1 LNDDASDQVSPEL
14 YGENYYAHDL
24 GLPYERNDHWLS
36 FFGGVADRI
45 VAELAPTTSLDVGC
59 AFGFLVEAL
68 RDRGVDAK
76 GNDFSEYAVS
86 QAGGSAVGHC
96 TVRSA
101 LEPIHD
107 RYDLISCVEVI
118 EHIEQGQ
125 DRVALQHMANAT
137 DRILLSSTPFDFAEP
152 THINVQPPEYW
163 AELMASLG
171 FYRDLDYD
179 ASYLT
184 SWAGLFVRREPT
196 TRDVVKAY
204 ERSEWN
210 FRCENRTLRQE
221 LIKIHA
227 MTSSGLTAAEPDP
240 DLMKASQERSAAL
253 QLRLDETLARLADA
267 EHDVRVAR
275 DAAVGAEAT
284 SGALRAK
291 LHETQVA
298 LHAAHTHQQAW
309 NAALEAGP
317 TLYQEDP
324 LSLRRELDLAKRE
337 LSEVKDST
345 TWKVAWKV
353 LSPYRRLRK

>member
-1 LNDDASDQVSPEL
+1 MSQTELNDDASDQAAPEL

-24 GLPYERNDHWLS
+24 GLPYERNDHWLG
-36 FFGGVADRI
+36 FFGVVAERI
-45 VAELAPTTSLDVGC
+45 VADLAPSTSLDVGC

-76 GNDFSEYAVS
+76 GTDFSEYAVS

-96 TVRSA
+96 SVRTA

-107 RYDLISCVEVI
+107 RYDLITCIEVI

-125 DRVALQHMANAT
+125 DRIALEHMANAT

-171 FYRDLDYD
+171 FYRDLDYN

-184 SWAGLFVRREPT
+184 SWAGLFVRSEPT
-196 TRDVVKAY
+196 RRDLVQDY

-221 LIKIHA
+221 LTKSHV
-227 MTSSGLTAAEPDP
+227 MTSLAQPTATGDGPAVQ
-240 DLMKASQERSAAL
+240 K
-253 QLRLDETLARLADA
+253 RLEETLVRLADA
-267 EHDVRVAR
+267 EHNVRTAR
-275 DAAVGAEAT
+275 DAAIGAEAER
-284 SGALRAK
+284 GALGAK
-291 LHETQVA
+291 LQEATVG
-298 LHAAHTHQQAW
+298 LHAAHAHQQSW
-309 NAALEAGP
+309 QEALESGQF
-317 TLYQEDP
+317 LHQEDP
-324 LSLRRELDLAKRE
+324 VSLRKELDLATKE
-337 LSEVKDST
+337 LHVVKGST
-345 TWKVAWKV
+345 TWKVAQK
-353 LSPYRRLRK
+353 LLAPYRRMRR

>member
-1 LNDDASDQVSPEL
+1 MSQTELNDDASGQVSQDL

-24 GLPYERNDHWLS
+24 GLPYERNDHWLG
-36 FFGGVADRI
+36 FFGAVADRI
-45 VAELAPTTSLDVGC
+45 VAELAPESSLDVGC

-96 TVRSA
+96 SVRSA

-107 RYDLISCVEVI
+107 RYDLITCVEVI

-125 DRVALQHMANAT
+125 DRIALANMANAT

-163 AELMASLG
+163 AEIMASLG

-196 TRDVVKAY
+196 VREIVKGY

-221 LIKIHA
+221 LTKTHA
-227 MTSSGLTAAEPDP
+227 MTSDRAGEVDTESVD
-240 DLMKASQERSAAL
+240 AL
-253 QLRLDETLARLADA
+253 QNRLAETLQRLAEA
-267 EHDVRVAR
+267 EDNVRVAR
-275 DAAVGAEAT
+275 DAAIGAEAER
-284 SGALRAK
+284 GLLKAK
-291 LHETQVA
+291 LHETTVA
-298 LHAAHTHQQAW
+298 MHAAHVHQQMW
-309 NAALEAGP
+309 SETLEVNP
-317 TLYQEDP
+317 ELNQEDP
-324 LSLRRELDLAKRE
+324 VSLRNELNLVTRELE
-337 LSEVKDST
+337 EVKGST
-345 TWKVAWKV
+345 TWKLAWKV
-353 LSPYRRLRK
+353 LAPYRRLRQ

>member
-1 LNDDASDQVSPEL
+1 MSQTELNDDASDQVSPEL

-227 MTSSGLTAAEPDP
+227 MTSQQAEGSPAAE
-240 DLMKASQERSAAL
+240 SAI
-253 QLRLDETLARLADA
+253 QKRLDETLVRLAAA

-298 LHAAHTHQQAW
+298 LHAAHTHQQEW

-317 TLYQEDP
+317 MLYQEDP
-324 LSLRRELDLAKRE
+324 LSLRRELDLANQE
-337 LSEVKDST
+337 LREVKDST

>member
-1 LNDDASDQVSPEL
+1 MSQTELNDDASGQVSQEL

-24 GLPYERNDHWLS
+24 GLPYERNDHWLG
-36 FFGGVADRI
+36 FFGAVADRI
-45 VAELAPTTSLDVGC
+45 VAELAPATSLDVGC
-59 AFGFLVEAL
+59 AFGFLVESL

-96 TVRSA
+96 LVRSA
-101 LEPIHD
+101 IEPIHD
-107 RYDLISCVEVI
+107 RYDLITCVEVI

-125 DRVALQHMANAT
+125 DRVALANMANAT

-163 AELMASLG
+163 AEIMASLG

-196 TRDVVKAY
+196 VRELVKGY

-221 LIKIHA
+221 LTKTHA
-227 MTSSGLTAAEPDP
+227 MTSSAPAAVSTDSE
-240 DLMKASQERSAAL
+240 SAV
-253 QLRLDETLARLADA
+253 QKRLEETLVRLADA

-275 DAAVGAEAT
+275 DAAVGAEAER
-284 SGALRAK
+284 GALQAK
-291 LHETQVA
+291 LQEVSVA
-298 LHAAHTHQQAW
+298 LQAAHVHQQSW
-309 NAALEAGP
+309 QAALEFGP
-317 TLYQEDP
+317 LLHQEDP
-324 LSLRRELDLAKRE
+324 ISLRNELDVATKE
-337 LSEVKDST
+337 LDDVKGST
-345 TWKVAWKV
+345 TWKVAWRV
-353 LSPYRRLRK
+353 LAPYRRLRR